1 MAQEW
6 TMEAARALLHQWN
19 RRKVEG
25 AVRVG
30 GLSVDLDGLETWLLD
45 QKPASLVEAE
55 RLLDLITAHEAGV
68 DGDLTALCRVSG
80 AVRNDLNCHRSRVDV
95 SFAPCASG
103 PMAGRA

>member
-19 RRKVEG
+19 SRKIDS

-30 GLSVDLDGLETWLLD
+30 GLAVALDGLETWLLD
-45 QKPASLVEAE
+45 QKPTSLVEAE
-55 RLLDLITAHEAGV
+55 RLLDLIAAHEAGAA
-68 DGDLTALCRVSG
+68 GDLGGLCRVGG
-80 AVRNDLNCHRSRVDV
+80 AVRNDVDPHRSRVEV

>member
-19 RRKVEG
+19 NRKVEN

-30 GLSVDLDGLETWLLD
+30 GLTVDLGELEHWLLD
-45 QKPASLVEAE
+45 QKPTSLAEAE
-55 RLLDLITAHEAGV
+55 RLLDLIAAHEAGAAS
-68 DGDLTALCRVSG
+68 DLGGLCRVGG
-80 AVRNDLNCHRSRVDV
+80 AVRNDIDPHRSRVEV

>member
-1 MAQEW
+1 MAQQW

-25 AVRVG
+25 AVRAG
-30 GLSVDLDGLETWLLD
+30 GLSVDLDAVEAWLLD
-45 QKPASLVEAE
+45 QKPVSLAEAE
-55 RLLDLITAHEAGV
+55 RLLDLIAAHEAGA
-68 DGDLTALCRVSG
+68 DGDLTGLCTVGG
-80 AVRNDLNCHRSRVDV
+80 AVRNDLSGHRSRVDV

>member
-30 GLSVDLDGLETWLLD
+30 GLSVDLDAVEAWLLD
-45 QKPASLVEAE
+45 QKPASLAEAE
-55 RLLDLITAHEAGV
+55 RLLDRWPGGPESHRV
-68 DGDLTALCRVSG
+68 LTKS
-80 AVRNDLNCHRSRVDV
+80 HRLLTQGKA
-95 SFAPCASG
+95 FNG
-103 PMAGRA
+103 

>member
-19 RRKVEG
+19 NRKVEN

-30 GLSVDLDGLETWLLD
+30 GLTVDLGELEHWLLD
-45 QKPASLVEAE
+45 QNPTSLADAE
-55 RLLDLITAHEAGV
+55 LLLDLIAAHEAGAAS
-68 DGDLTALCRVSG
+68 DLGGLCRVGG
-80 AVRNDLNCHRSRVDV
+80 AVRNDVDPHRSRVEV

>member
-25 AVRVG
+25 AVRLG
-30 GLSVDLDGLETWLLD
+30 GLSVDLDAVEAWLLD
-45 QKPASLVEAE
+45 QKPASLAEAE
-55 RLLDLITAHEAGV
+55 RLLDLIVAHQAGV
-68 DGDLTALCRVSG
+68 DGDLIGLCRVGG
-80 AVRNDLNCHRSRVDV
+80 AVRNDLSCHRSRVDV

>member
-19 RRKVEG
+19 NRKVEN

-30 GLSVDLDGLETWLLD
+30 GLTVDLGELEHWLLD
-45 QKPASLVEAE
+45 QKPTSLAEAE
-55 RLLDLITAHEAGV
+55 RLLDLIAAHEAGAAS
-68 DGDLTALCRVSG
+68 DLGGLCRVGG
-80 AVRNDLNCHRSRVDV
+80 AVRNDVDPHRSRVEV